1 LKGEGR
7 SLSSLYEDA
16 CQRIGPFVGK
26 EEHFPVSARIVIQKE
41 VLMNKML
48 FALVAGALLFSCAP
62 KTEMVTVKPEK
73 IVALENINPADNIGE
88 MCRVTEEGII
98 HYHNKAEKVTVYK
111 TGFDGNQSE
120 IVQIAKGKGPGEVNY
135 PMAMRLRGDRF
146 LIYDMMM
153 RKSVEYRL
161 DGSYIDEQL
170 VQGDVGF
177 AHSFDVT
184 GDKLLFNGSL
194 QTELA
199 IVDDQGRIEKLIK
212 YKNVQMMP
220 DDGTPF
226 PGGCVRYNAQTNRI
240 VVGYYNAPYRLTF
253 FDEKG
258 EQIMAKE
265 YKMDRKVQPCV
276 WTLEFGMPFPKGD
289 IMVGGG
295 AMYKKWFISSPVGGY
310 DIKDG
315 EFVTNEHPLEFYV
328 FDTLTGEK
336 IQVVK
341 IEGLDSLDSGVV
353 IGTTDD
359 YIFVVATDEALKE
372 KYGLSSDTAL
382 LLLSNPLKG
391 REE

>member
-1 LKGEGR
+1 
-7 SLSSLYEDA
+7 
-16 CQRIGPFVGK
+16 
-26 EEHFPVSARIVIQKE
+26 
-41 VLMNKML
+41 MNKVIFMV
-48 FALVAGALLFSCAP
+48 VAAALLFSCAP
-62 KTEMVTVKPEK
+62 KTEMVTVGVEK
-73 IVALENINPADNIGE
+73 IVAIEDISPSDNIGE
-88 MCRVTEEGII
+88 MCRVTDEGII
-98 HYHNKAEKVTVYK
+98 YYHNKAEKVTVYK
-111 TGFDGNQSE
+111 TDLDGNQSE
-120 IVQIAKGKGPGEVNY
+120 IVQIPKGKGPGEVNY

-161 DGSYIDEQL
+161 DGSFIDEQL

-184 GDKLLFNGSL
+184 QDKLLFNGSL

-199 IVDDQGRIEKLIK
+199 IVDQEGKIEKLIK

-226 PGGCVRYNAQTNRI
+226 PGGCVRYNPETKRI

-258 EQIMAKE
+258 DVIMAKE

-276 WTLEFGMPFPKGD
+276 WTMEFGMPFPKGD

-295 AMYKKWFISSPVGGY
+295 AMYKKWFIASPVGGY

-315 EFVTNEHPLEFYV
+315 EFVTNEHPLEFYI
-328 FDTLTGEK
+328 FDTETGEK
-336 IQVVK
+336 IQIVK
-341 IEGLDSLDSGVV
+341 IEGIDSLESGVV
-353 IGTTDD
+353 IGVTDD
-359 YIFVVATDEALKE
+359 YIYFMATDEAMKE
-372 KYGLSSDTAL
+372 KYDLSSDTAL
-382 LLLSNPLKG
+382 MLLSNPLKE